1 MSNFHAYS
9 PDESSSH
16 TDSKSPTTPRTEP
29 YTIESSHMKKLPFTM
44 KPLESTT
51 LPFVVKLNETA
62 EIFDMVSLPMNIYLV
77 CYMCR
82 ILLLQ
87 GINF

>member
-1 MSNFHAYS
+1 MAKDLSNFHAHS

-51 LPFVVKLNETA
+51 LPFVVKLNEAA
-62 EIFDMVSLPMNIYLV
+62 EIFDMVSLQLFV
-77 CYMCR
+77 
-82 ILLLQ
+82 
-87 GINF
+87 